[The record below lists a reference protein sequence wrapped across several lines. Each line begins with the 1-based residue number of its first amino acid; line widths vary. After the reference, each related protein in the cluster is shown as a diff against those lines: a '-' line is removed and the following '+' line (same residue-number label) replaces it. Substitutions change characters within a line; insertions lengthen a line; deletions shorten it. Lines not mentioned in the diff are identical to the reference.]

1 MVNSLTNPPIV
12 MDNNLNALLS
22 PFHVWSNQMGNTPIV
37 PLPPTMFNTD
47 VNANIAKSLAFFYQM
62 CSLQQTPFATPFPPL
77 LFPTMPPIQFM
88 QNVIQNSTMANNN
101 PLLQPNKFPLFIVPP
116 IPTTSVMQIQ
126 NPAGTKNAR
135 KRKSS
140 SSKSEKPKH
149 VGNKNE
155 DEDICLICD
164 EYLPAEMSAK
174 SHLKNFHD
182 YKRPIRCGCCHW
194 VFCNQETAFRHRKM
208 LTNRYGAIEN
218 PLILNKYSPGF
229 HLTNIDTVNRKYE
242 MYLIRLGKAARER
255 ISKTTV
261 SFTAPPD
268 SDSNK

>member
-22 PFHVWSNQMGNTPIV
+22 PFHVWSNQMGNTPTV

-47 VNANIAKSLAFFYQM
+47 VYANITKSLAFFYQM
-62 CSLQQTPFATPFPPL
+62 CSLQQISMTPFATPFSPL

-101 PLLQPNKFPLFIVPP
+101 PVRFTYFDSSHNL
-116 IPTTSVMQIQ
+116 
-126 NPAGTKNAR
+126 TK
-135 KRKSS
+135 KR
-140 SSKSEKPKH
+140 ER
-149 VGNKNE
+149 

-164 EYLPAEMSAK
+164 EYLPAEVSAK

-194 VFCNQETAFRHRKM
+194 VFCNQETAFCHRKM

-229 HLTNIDTVNRKYE
+229 HLTNIDTVNREYE
-242 MYLIRLGKAARER
+242 MYLIHLGKAARER

-261 SFTAPPD
+261 AFTAPPD